1 MTSWIFS
8 IRFAN
13 IFHTTNITVDKM
25 WSVAIKIKSQ
35 KSLDFAGCSGSGLYD
50 DLSYLVD
57 KVEQQ
62 LEVNSSAVIHKNIS
76 AEHLNAA
83 GDIFV
88 YLNACPTPN
97 FYWFRPYKMFYKNLF
112 ESKSPKEIILT
123 INRFMKTLAA
133 IDEDITIEEKL
144 FKRATKLFNL
154 QYKEIQSMLDVV
166 DARNVSL
173 KSDIQNQISS
183 ETESKKPVTT
193 FYLISYLII

>member
-35 KSLDFAGCSGSGLYD
+35 NSLDSAGCSGSGLYN
-50 DLSYLVD
+50 DLSYLVN
-57 KVEQQ
+57 KLEQQ
-62 LEVNSSAVIHKNIS
+62 LEVNSSAMIHKNIS

-112 ESKSPKEIILT
+112 ETKSPKEIILT

-154 QYKEIQSMLDVV
+154 KYKEIQSMLDVV

-183 ETESKKPVTT
+183 ETESKKTSH
-193 FYLISYLII
+193 YILSN